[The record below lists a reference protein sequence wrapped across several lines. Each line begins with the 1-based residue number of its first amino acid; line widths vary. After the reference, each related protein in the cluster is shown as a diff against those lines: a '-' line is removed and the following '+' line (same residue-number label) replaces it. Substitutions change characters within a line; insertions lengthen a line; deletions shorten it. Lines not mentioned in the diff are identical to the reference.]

1 MVTAAARGTARMV
14 ATLDGR
20 SDTTVVTVT
29 APPLLALASPAAGYK
44 QLHDEQQKALV
55 EQALT
60 LSAGTEPRAVA
71 PRPLLAGED
80 Y

>member
-1 MVTAAARGTARMV
+1 MC
-14 ATLDGR
+14 
-20 SDTTVVTVT
+20 
-29 APPLLALASPAAGYK
+29 ASPDAGYK

-60 LSAGTEPRAVA
+60 LSGGSEPRAIVL